1 MTGKSFQSADSVW
14 DAWGAEVGVEVR
26 VGAGVIGEY
35 FLGFC
40 VVVGKDAT
48 ASAGN
53 ICVGAPTG
61 MLMEVGFVS
70 PVQAVIKK
78 QTNKIRINRRF
89 IAFKYS
95 GGKLIIDEILCYTRS
110 MAYQGL
116 LHKYGTLLDLPL
128 YTSASAVSLLEGNT
142 PLIKA
147 DNLARQLGGEF
158 ELFIKYEGLNP
169 TGSFKDRGMTAAVSE
184 ALGRGATTV
193 ICASTGNTAASA
205 AAYAARA
212 GMKSIVL
219 IPQGKV
225 AAGKLAGAIAYGAQV
240 IQIDGSFDDALTM
253 VIEITNKHPICLVN
267 SINPYRI
274 EGQKTSAFEICD
286 VLDSAPDWL
295 CLPVGN
301 AGNITSYW
309 AGFKQYNQMKST
321 GLPQVLGVQAAGSAP
336 LVLGH
341 PIENPETVATA
352 IRIGKPARG
361 EQALQAAEESKGRI
375 IAATDDQIL
384 EMQKTLARL
393 EGIWVEPA
401 SAAGLAG
408 LAIEI
413 ANGTLNPKGKRV
425 VAICTGHGLKDPEI
439 ITKDMQKPSIV
450 PPKLEALEEVILA

>member
-1 MTGKSFQSADSVW
+1 MLHLRTMT
-14 DAWGAEVGVEVR
+14 
-26 VGAGVIGEY
+26 
-35 FLGFC
+35 
-40 VVVGKDAT
+40 
-48 ASAGN
+48 
-53 ICVGAPTG
+53 
-61 MLMEVGFVS
+61 
-70 PVQAVIKK
+70 
-78 QTNKIRINRRF
+78 
-89 IAFKYS
+89 
-95 GGKLIIDEILCYTRS
+95 
-110 MAYQGL
+110 YQGL
-116 LHKYGTLLDLPL
+116 IHKYGHLLDLPIH
-128 YTSASAVSLLEGNT
+128 TRTVSLLEGRT
-142 PLIKA
+142 PLIQA
-147 DNLARQLGGEF
+147 DNLSRHLGGVPSTSSGRRF

-253 VIEITNKHPICLVN
+253 VVEITNKHPICLVN

-274 EGQKTSAFEICD
+274 EGQKTAAFEIVD
-286 VLDSAPDWL
+286 ELESAPDWL

-309 AGFKQYNQMKST
+309 AGFKQYNEVKST
-321 GLPQVLGVQAAGSAP
+321 GVPKLLGVQAAGAAP

-341 PIENPETVATA
+341 AVENPETVATA

-361 EQALQAAEESKGRI
+361 EQALQAAEESQGRI
-375 IAATDDQIL
+375 IAVSDEQIL
-384 EMQKTLARL
+384 EMQKLLAKL

-401 SAAGLAG
+401 SATGLAG
-408 LAIEI
+408 LAAEIES
-413 ANGTLNPKGKRV
+413 GKLKVEGLRV
-425 VAICTGHGLKDPEI
+425 VAVCTGHGLKDSEI
-439 ITKDMQKPSIV
+439 ITRDMQKPLVV
-450 PPKLEALEEVILA
+450 PPRLEALEEIILGKTF

>member
-1 MTGKSFQSADSVW
+1 MT
-14 DAWGAEVGVEVR
+14 
-26 VGAGVIGEY
+26 
-35 FLGFC
+35 
-40 VVVGKDAT
+40 
-48 ASAGN
+48 
-53 ICVGAPTG
+53 
-61 MLMEVGFVS
+61 
-70 PVQAVIKK
+70 
-78 QTNKIRINRRF
+78 
-89 IAFKYS
+89 
-95 GGKLIIDEILCYTRS
+95 
-110 MAYQGL
+110 YQGL
-116 LHKYGTLLDLPL
+116 IHKYGHLLDLPPHAR
-128 YTSASAVSLLEGNT
+128 TVSLLEGRT

-147 DNLARQLGGEF
+147 DNLSRHLGGGPSTSSERRF

-253 VIEITNKHPICLVN
+253 VVEITNKHPICLVN

-274 EGQKTSAFEICD
+274 EGQKTAAFEIVD
-286 VLDSAPDWL
+286 ELGSAPDWL

-309 AGFKQYNQMKST
+309 AGFKQYCGLKSAQGS
-321 GLPQVLGVQAAGSAP
+321 GLKSAVLALPRFLGVQAAGAAP

-341 PIENPETVATA
+341 AVENPETVATA

-361 EQALQAAEESKGRI
+361 EQALQAAEESQGRI
-375 IAATDDQIL
+375 IAVSDEQIL
-384 EMQKTLARL
+384 EMQKLLAKL

-401 SAAGLAG
+401 SATGLAG
-408 LAIEI
+408 LAAEIES
-413 ANGTLNPKGKRV
+413 GKLKVEGLRV
-425 VAICTGHGLKDPEI
+425 VAVCTGHGLKDSEI
-439 ITKDMQKPSIV
+439 ITRDMQKPLVV
-450 PPKLEALEEVILA
+450 PPRLEALEEVILGKTF